1 MAESNELIRLLL
13 LIVAILV
20 LLPILVMVFAWPMM
34 GMWGGGHMWNGGMWN
49 GGMWN
54 GSGVPGIWFVMWLVL
69 LLIFLGGGYL
79 LYRTLTRSDHDTTD
93 TALEEVRLAYARGE
107 LSDEQFEK
115 RRERLRREEDT

>member
-1 MAESNELIRLLL
+1 MAEGNELTRLLL

-49 GGMWN
+49 G
-54 GSGVPGIWFVMWLVL
+54 SGVPGIWLVMWLVL
-69 LLIFLGGGYL
+69 LLILFGGGYL
-79 LYRTLTRSDHDTTD
+79 LYRMLTRSDRDTTD
-93 TALEEVRLAYARGE
+93 AALEELRIAYARGE